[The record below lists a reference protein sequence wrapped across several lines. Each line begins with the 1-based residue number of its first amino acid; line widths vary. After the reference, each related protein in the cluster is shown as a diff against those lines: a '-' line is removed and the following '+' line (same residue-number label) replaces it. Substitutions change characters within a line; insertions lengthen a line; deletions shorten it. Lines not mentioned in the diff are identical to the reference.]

1 MPPLHDGGWVTI
13 QSKTDNIT
21 ILIVDDSPVALLLLR
36 DILEECGYVVVG
48 EAADGVEAVEKHRE
62 LQPMVTIMDV
72 SMPRMDGVEAS
83 REILA
88 RDPGARILISSASD
102 HESLIAAAADAGAW
116 GCIAK
121 PLLLEKVAVAINAVI
136 VPSKHL
142 E

>member
-1 MPPLHDGGWVTI
+1 MTR

-21 ILIVDDSPVALLLLR
+21 VLIVDDSPVSLWLLR

-72 SMPRMDGVEAS
+72 SMPRMDGIQAS

-102 HESLIAAAADAGAW
+102 HESLLAAAAKAGAC
-116 GCIAK
+116 GYIAK
-121 PLLLEKVAVAINAVI
+121 PFLLEKVDVAINAVI
-136 VPSKHL
+136 
-142 E
+142 